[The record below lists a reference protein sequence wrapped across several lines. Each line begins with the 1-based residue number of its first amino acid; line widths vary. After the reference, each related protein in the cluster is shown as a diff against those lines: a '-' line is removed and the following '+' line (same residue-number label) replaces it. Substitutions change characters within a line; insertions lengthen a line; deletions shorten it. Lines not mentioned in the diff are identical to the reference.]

1 MIKILFAMLISVFVY
16 PQSGMYEL
24 TSTDLPGATFTRNDS
39 FTGTGLWGYINGG
52 ADLYLEYGFEKV
64 RVQEFE
70 WHENKIKINFYKM
83 SNPEAAFGIF
93 SVSTYNCTEFGS
105 LHQFSCVTQYQVQ
118 VAFGEYYLQIISDKG
133 DSASILLKKEIAE
146 KIIGKYEPLQF
157 DVPELFKIEYFKLFL
172 TNLKFINGTLGIQN
186 GYPDWEEYFDELE
199 NYSIYIL
206 NGKGEG
212 ERFTLALVFFPLE
225 EDVDSFKAQIVKS
238 ESQTKMWD
246 AGNNSLIY
254 FQADEGAH
262 TSKIIQAV
270 DEYLSN
276 KKP

>member
-1 MIKILFAMLISVFVY
+1 
-16 PQSGMYEL
+16 
-24 TSTDLPGATFTRNDS
+24 
-39 FTGTGLWGYINGG
+39 
-52 ADLYLEYGFEKV
+52 
-64 RVQEFE
+64 
-70 WHENKIKINFYKM
+70 
-83 SNPEAAFGIF
+83 
-93 SVSTYNCTEFGS
+93 
-105 LHQFSCVTQYQVQ
+105 
-118 VAFGEYYLQIISDKG
+118 
-133 DSASILLKKEIAE
+133 EIAE

-254 FQADEGAH
+254 FQADEGAD
-262 TSKIIQAV
+262 TSKIIKAV
-270 DEYLSN
+270 EEYLSN